1 MNKLKKKIQTYWNK
15 QPCNIKHSKKKYL
28 SKEFFNEI
36 KKKRYFV
43 EPHIKKFANFKKYK
57 NKNVLEI
64 GCGIGTDAMEFI
76 KYGANY
82 TGIEYS
88 DKSIDL
94 CKKRLKILNFKN
106 KKANFFHGDAE
117 NLSKHPYLKKKK
129 ISPHIFIWCF
139 ASYTQY
145 EKMF

>member
-1 MNKLKKKIQTYWNK
+1 M
-15 QPCNIKHSKKKYL
+15 
-28 SKEFFNEI
+28 
-36 KKKRYFV
+36 
-43 EPHIKKFANFKKYK
+43 
-57 NKNVLEI
+57 LEI

-117 NLSKHPYLKKKK
+117 NLSKHRYLKKKK
-129 ISPHIFIWCF
+129 FHLIYSFGVLHHTPNM
-139 ASYTQY
+139 
-145 EKMF
+145 KMY